1 MSFLTVCLNP
11 TLQKTLRFPS
21 IYPGTVNRT
30 GVHRLDASGK
40 GINVTRVLTQLGKK
54 AVHLTQ
60 LGGGLRPLFL
70 SLCEQDGLS
79 VQWAESESQIRFC
92 YTLLSD
98 ADIVTNGNGAVT
110 ELIEESEAVGDG
122 TEERLLEKF
131 DDILA
136 NTADLSWV
144 IISGTKA
151 ARFSDAIIPA
161 MTKRAK
167 EKGLKIILD
176 IKGKDLTESLKY
188 QPDIVKPNLF
198 EFAADFAPELIRNN
212 ELIAIDDFV
221 KKESVTHRKQH
232 TRFTSEMDKD
242 EVFNLV
248 NKKRLERL
256 FEKQIKSTVMNMAQE
271 NKCRVILTNGNRKF
285 IAVEADNF
293 FEIEVQPVKA
303 VNSIGCGDAFT
314 AGLAAALGDGAG
326 FREAIIEGCRCGALN
341 AALVRPGVVR

>member
-60 LGGGLRPLFL
+60 LGGGMRPLFL
-70 SLCEQDGLS
+70 SLCEQDKLS
-79 VQWAESESQIRFC
+79 VQWVESESQIRFC

-98 ADIVTNGNGAVT
+98 ADGAVT
-110 ELIEESEAVGDG
+110 ELIEESEPVCAG
-122 TEERLLEKF
+122 TEDRLLEKF

-136 NTADLSWV
+136 YTADLSWV

-151 ARFSDAIIPA
+151 AGFSGAVIPA
-161 MTKRAK
+161 MTQRAK
-167 EKGLKIILD
+167 EKGLKVILD

-188 QPDIVKPNLF
+188 KPDIVKPNLF
-198 EFAADFAPELIRNN
+198 EFAADFVPELIKSN
-212 ELIAIDDFV
+212 ELIAIDDAA
-221 KKESVTHRKQH
+221 KE
-232 TRFTSEMDKD
+232 
-242 EVFNLV
+242 
-248 NKKRLERL
+248 
-256 FEKQIKSTVMNMAQE
+256 QIKSAVLDMARKH
-271 NKCRVILTNGNRKF
+271 NCRVILTNGSREI
-285 IAVEADNF
+285 IAAEADKF
-293 FEIEVQPVKA
+293 FEIKVQPVKA
-303 VNSIGCGDAFT
+303 VNSTGCGDAFT
-314 AGLAAALGDGAG
+314 AGLAAALEPLVPGDGAS
-326 FREAIIEGCRCGALN
+326 FREAISEGCKCGALN

>member
-54 AVHLTQ
+54 AMHLTQ

-70 SLCEQDGLS
+70 SLCEEDGLS
-79 VQWAESESQIRFC
+79 VLWAESKSQIRFC

-98 ADIVTNGNGAVT
+98 SDGAVT
-110 ELIEESEAVGDG
+110 ELIEESETVGDG
-122 TEERLLEKF
+122 TEGRLLERF

-136 NTADLSWV
+136 HTPDLSWV

-151 ARFSDAIIPA
+151 AGFSGAVIPA
-161 MTKRAK
+161 MTQRAK
-167 EKGLKIILD
+167 EKGLKVILD

-198 EFAADFAPELIRNN
+198 EFAADFAPELIKDN
-212 ELIAIDDFV
+212 ELIAIDDV
-221 KKESVTHRKQH
+221 AKE
-232 TRFTSEMDKD
+232 
-242 EVFNLV
+242 
-248 NKKRLERL
+248 
-256 FEKQIKSTVMNMAQE
+256 QIKSAVLDMARK
-271 NKCRVILTNGNRKF
+271 NKCRVILTNGSRRIF
-285 IAVEADNF
+285 AADSDGF
-293 FEIEVQPVKA
+293 FEIEFQPVKT
-303 VNSIGCGDAFT
+303 VNSTGCGDAFT
-314 AGLAAALGDGAG
+314 AGLAAALEDGEV
-326 FREAIIEGCRCGALN
+326 FREAINDGCKCGALN

>member
-54 AVHLTQ
+54 TVHLTQ
-60 LGGGLRPLFL
+60 LGGVLRPLFL

-98 ADIVTNGNGAVT
+98 TDGAVT
-110 ELIEESEAVGDG
+110 ELVEESEAVGDG

-136 NTADLSWV
+136 HAPDLSWV

-151 ARFSDAIIPA
+151 AGFSDAVIPA
-161 MTKRAK
+161 ITQRAK
-167 EKGLKIILD
+167 EKGLKVILD
-176 IKGKDLTESLKY
+176 IKEKDLTESLKY

-198 EFAADFAPELIRNN
+198 EFAADFAPELIKNN
-212 ELIAIDDFV
+212 ELAEIDASA
-221 KKESVTHRKQH
+221 KER
-232 TRFTSEMDKD
+232 
-242 EVFNLV
+242 
-248 NKKRLERL
+248 
-256 FEKQIKSTVMNMAQE
+256 IKSAVLDMAQK
-271 NKCRVILTNGNRKF
+271 NKCAVILTNGSRRIF
-285 IAVEADNF
+285 AADSDGF
-293 FEIEVQPVKA
+293 FEIEFQPVKA

-314 AGLAAALGDGAG
+314 AGLAAALESGVV
-326 FREAIIEGCRCGALN
+326 FCEAISEGCKCGALN

>member
-60 LGGGLRPLFL
+60 LGGELRPLFL

-79 VQWAESESQIRFC
+79 LQWVESESQIRFC

-98 ADIVTNGNGAVT
+98 EDGAVT
-110 ELIEESEAVGDG
+110 ELIEESETVGDG

-131 DDILA
+131 DDIIA
-136 NTADLSWV
+136 HTADLSWV

-151 ARFSDAIIPA
+151 AGFSSAVIPA
-161 MTKRAK
+161 MTQRAK
-167 EKGLKIILD
+167 EKGLKVILD

-188 QPDIVKPNLF
+188 QPDIVKPNLI
-198 EFAADFAPELIRNN
+198 EFAADFAPELIKNN
-212 ELIAIDDFV
+212 DLMAIDNSA
-221 KKESVTHRKQH
+221 KER
-232 TRFTSEMDKD
+232 
-242 EVFNLV
+242 
-248 NKKRLERL
+248 
-256 FEKQIKSTVMNMAQE
+256 IKSVILDMAQK
-271 NKCRVILTNGNRKF
+271 NKCGVILTNGSRRIF
-285 IAVEADNF
+285 AAEADGF
-293 FEIEVQPVKA
+293 FEIEVQSVKA
-303 VNSIGCGDAFT
+303 VNSTGCGDAFT
-314 AGLAAALGDGAG
+314 AGLAAALEPLVPGEGAS
-326 FREAIIEGCRCGALN
+326 FREAISEGCRCGALN
-341 AALVRPGVVR
+341 AALVSPGVVR